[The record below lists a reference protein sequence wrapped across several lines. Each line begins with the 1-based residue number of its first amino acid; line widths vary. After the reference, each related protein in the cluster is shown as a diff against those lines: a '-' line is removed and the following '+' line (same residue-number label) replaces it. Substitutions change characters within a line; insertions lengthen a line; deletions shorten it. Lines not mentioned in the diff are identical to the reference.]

1 MRMCDYDIVSR
12 EFNCFSDP
20 QMKRSLI
27 KELDSYLENVF
38 IIYDHEVTLEGK
50 RFNVYVYNGDFLRPS
65 FEKELLKKSEDIMLS
80 IYSLR
85 SSLMV
90 PNNIVGEH
98 CHARSIVAELSTLQV

>member
-1 MRMCDYDIVSR
+1 M
-12 EFNCFSDP
+12 
-20 QMKRSLI
+20 I

-50 RFNVYVYNGDFLRPS
+50 QFNVYIYDGDFLRPS
-65 FEKELLKKSEDIMLS
+65 LERELLKKSEDIMPTIS
-80 IYSLR
+80 SLR

-98 CHARSIVAELSTLQV
+98 CHAHSIAVQKTCAYISVIDRLYTNDKKFE